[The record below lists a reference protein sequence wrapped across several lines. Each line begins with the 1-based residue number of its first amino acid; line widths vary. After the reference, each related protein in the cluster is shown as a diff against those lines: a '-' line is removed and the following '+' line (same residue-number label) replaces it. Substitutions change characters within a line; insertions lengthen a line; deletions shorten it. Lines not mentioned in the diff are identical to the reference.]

1 MNPARMA
8 DVAKRAAVSVTTV
21 SHVLNDTRRVNDGT
35 RRRVLQ
41 AVAELGYQPN
51 MLARSLK
58 TQRTFTIGLLLS
70 DIQNPFFT
78 TVVRGVEDVALKRG
92 YHVFL
97 CNTDEDPAR
106 EDEYLHELAKKRVDG
121 LIVASAAPR
130 DSSRQ
135 LSSQDLPIVL
145 MDREISGVDADA
157 IRVDNR
163 EGMRLIAKH
172 LVSLGHRRIGLI
184 SGPLDKVSG
193 LERYEGLRD
202 ALAALGLELEKS
214 LVWFGDFK
222 LESGRD
228 AARRLAER
236 AERPTAL
243 VVANNQMTLGAL
255 LGIGELGL
263 RIPHHLSVVG
273 FDDMEWAPLVN
284 PPLTTVAQPA
294 YELGV
299 GAVRMLLDRIEGE
312 TGGGSRHVFLEPR
325 LIVRAST
332 APTTADEPRATS
344 GGD

>member
-1 MNPARMA
+1 MA
-8 DVAKRAAVSVTTV
+8 DVAKRAGVSVTTV

-35 RRRVLQ
+35 RERVLQ
-41 AVAELGYQPN
+41 AIEDLGYQPN

-92 YHVFL
+92 YHLFL
-97 CNTDEDPAR
+97 CNTDEDPER
-106 EDEYLHELAKKRVDG
+106 EDEYLYELAKKQVDG
-121 LIVASAAPR
+121 LIVASAAPS
-130 DSSRQ
+130 DSARKLRSR
-135 LSSQDLPIVL
+135 DLPIVL
-145 MDREISGVDADA
+145 MDRELSGVDADT

-163 EGMRLIAKH
+163 EGMRLIAEH
-172 LVSLGHRRIGLI
+172 LFSLGHRRIGLI
-184 SGPLDKVSG
+184 SGPLEKISG

-202 ALAALGLELEKS
+202 SLAAFGLELDES

-222 LESGRD
+222 LESAR
-228 AARRLAER
+228 AAVRRLAGS
-236 AERPTAL
+236 ADRPTAL

-255 LGIGELGL
+255 LEIGELGV
-263 RIPHHLSVVG
+263 RIPDDLSVVG

-284 PPLTTVAQPA
+284 PPLTTVAQSA

-299 GAVRMLLDRIEGE
+299 GAVRMLLDRIEG
-312 TGGGSRHVFLEPR
+312 TGESGQRHVFLEPR

-332 APTTADEPRATS
+332 APASTEEQRTKS
-344 GGD
+344 GG